1 MMNDYIE
8 MLKFANKKIVKLE
21 KDKAVLENI
30 IKITYNDLLMRAEK
44 DSDGYNVV
52 AVGSSAW
59 ASIKRALREQL

>member
-1 MMNDYIE
+1 MNDYIE